1 MAGFPGLFPAGAL
14 PTLLLWMSM
23 WGSRVSGFSVMGPA
37 QPIKVSLGAEATLPC
52 QLFPEQ
58 SAAHMQIRWYRT
70 QLSPAVLVYQNG
82 QEQDGEQMLEYRG
95 RTELV
100 EDSIARGAVALLIQH
115 VRASDDGQ
123 YWCHFN
129 DGHIS
134 QEAVVELHVIG
145 LGSAPHVRMMGPEDH
160 GIQVLCSS
168 GGWFP
173 KPRVQWRDTA
183 GEKFLSLSES
193 QTQDGDGLFHVEA
206 SLVVTDSSL
215 GNVTCSIQNPVSGQE
230 KASAI
235 FLPEPFFPRTSPW
248 KTALAGTLPVLVL
261 LLIGISYTGW
271 REHKGKNREVKRKK
285 EASHERDKVAREK
298 KEAQEAKSK
307 SGSKSNQ
314 RFLEKL
320 QILYW
325 RKEQFE
331 RALVIVNHENI
342 HQNNSSEPQA
352 VLCNKQGGGNL
363 LKLDQKGFTK
373 GRYYWEV
380 DIEDTDEWT
389 LGIYEEPT
397 EKSYPQKMKF
407 NILEKKGCEYRALTC
422 SCQDISHKESLL
434 IEKRPQKIV
443 IFLDYEDSN
452 ISFYNMTD
460 ETHMFS
466 FTQADFSG
474 SVYPYFKLKSMEF
487 SPSA

>member
-1 MAGFPGLFPAGAL
+1 MASHHLLSILGMNVLCFQRAPCSALKKMAGFPGLFPAGVL
-14 PTLLLWMSM
+14 PALLLWVSM
-23 WGSRVSGFSVMGPA
+23 WGSPASGFSVMGPA
-37 QPIKVSLGAEATLPC
+37 QPIKVSLGADATLPC
-52 QLFPEQ
+52 QLSSEQ

-70 QLSPAVLVYQNG
+70 QLSPAVLVYQDG

-100 EDSIARGAVALLIQH
+100 EDSIGRGAVALLIQH

-134 QEAVVELHVIG
+134 REAVVELHVIG

-173 KPRVQWRDTA
+173 KPRVQWSDTA
-183 GEKFLSLSES
+183 GEKLLSLSEY

-248 KTALAGTLPVLVL
+248 KIALAGTLPVLVL
-261 LLIGISYTGW
+261 LLIGISYIGW
-271 REHKGKNREVKRKK
+271 KEHKAKNGEVEKK
-285 EASHERDKVAREK
+285 KKASHERDKVAREK
-298 KEAQEAKSK
+298 EEAQSLKSK

-320 QILYW
+320 QM
-325 RKEQFE
+325 
-331 RALVIVNHENI
+331 
-342 HQNNSSEPQA
+342 
-352 VLCNKQGGGNL
+352 LCVQGRWGNKKL
-363 LKLDQKGFTK
+363 LKNPEENTGCQEFHRTGSSMQRRKPHGKLGDLWAVVISLQSTPCPFKPLYPNLFLFAEMSSFIVSSFLSFKNKLQKHLRNRTPGKHGLAFLC
-373 GRYYWEV
+373 
-380 DIEDTDEWT
+380 DPSI
-389 LGIYEEPT
+389 LPT
-397 EKSYPQKMKF
+397 
-407 NILEKKGCEYRALTC
+407 
-422 SCQDISHKESLL
+422 
-434 IEKRPQKIV
+434 
-443 IFLDYEDSN
+443 
-452 ISFYNMTD
+452 
-460 ETHMFS
+460 
-466 FTQADFSG
+466 
-474 SVYPYFKLKSMEF
+474 
-487 SPSA
+487 